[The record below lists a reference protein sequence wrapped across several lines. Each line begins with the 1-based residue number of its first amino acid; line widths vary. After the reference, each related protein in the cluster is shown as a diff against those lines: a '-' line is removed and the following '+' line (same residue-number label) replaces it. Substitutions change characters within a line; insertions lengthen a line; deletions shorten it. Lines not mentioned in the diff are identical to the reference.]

1 MDIGRCTSVGTPN
14 TVAKAEGASGSAY
27 NGYVYSSQSMTWW
40 AADNWCKAQGMR
52 LVSLSDLNLSKRS
65 CSGSSCKDASGN
77 DMTTAKWQVLKD
89 AFGQRYFWTVDS
101 YNSCSAFGVLL
112 RGEGGVS
119 YYNRTGGN
127 VALCK

>member
-14 TVAKAEGASGSAY
+14 PVAKAEGASGSAY

-77 DMTTAKWQVLKD
+77 NMTTAKWQVLTD
-89 AFGQRYFWTVDS
+89 AFGASLFWTADS
-101 YNSCSAFGVLL
+101 HNSCNAFTVPTAG
-112 RGEGGVS
+112 
-119 YYNRTGGN
+119 TGIVNGSGRN
-127 VALCK
+127 SFGYALCK